1 MQRSSSPADAARTM
15 LRDLVEADD
24 LARRLD
30 ETAPGAVA
38 LEGGGDAL
46 VRLHG
51 RRTGALF
58 WSVSPLPEELWL
70 AIADEH
76 QAPHRANLGSSEDI

>member
-1 MQRSSSPADAARTM
+1 MQRSSSSADAVRAM

-30 ETAPGAVA
+30 ETASGAVA

-51 RRTGALF
+51 RRTGAWF
-58 WSVSPLPEELWL
+58 WSAALLSEELWL
-70 AIADEH
+70 AMADEH
-76 QAPHRANLGSSEDI
+76 QAPHRANLGDE

>member
-1 MQRSSSPADAARTM
+1 MQRSSSSADAVRTM

-30 ETAPGAVA
+30 ETAPGVVA

-51 RRTGALF
+51 RRTGAWF
-58 WSVSPLPEELWL
+58 WSLGPMPPELWEAL
-70 AIADEH
+70 ARENNER
-76 QAPHRANLGSSEDI
+76 HRVAVGDD